1 MKPDALKTK
10 KIALNGIL
18 AALAVICLILASIL
32 PTNRIS
38 LYALSSFFV
47 AVSIIESGVRTG
59 WVFYVVTSLL
69 ALIVIPD
76 KFGIIP
82 YVVFF
87 GMYGIVKYY
96 IERINRVVIEYVVKF
111 IYFNISVVIAFFTVK
126 ELFSI
131 NLSIRLSWWIIGIGL
146 EVIFFLYDFAYTLFI
161 NYYRSKLRNW
171 TGGKS

>member
-18 AALAVICLILASIL
+18 GALAVICLILASIL

-47 AVSIIESGVRTG
+47 AVSIIESGVKAG
-59 WVFYVVTSLL
+59 WIFYVTTSLL
-69 ALIVIPD
+69 ALIIIPE
-76 KFGIIP
+76 KLGIIP

-96 IERINRVVIEYVVKF
+96 IERLNKAVIEYVIKF
-111 IYFNISVVIAFFTVK
+111 IYFNICVMIAFFTVR

-131 NLSIRLSWWIIGIGL
+131 NVSTSLSWWILIILL
-146 EVIFFLYDFAYTLFI
+146 EVIFFLYDFVYTLFI
-161 NYYRSKLRNW
+161 NYYRSKLRKW
-171 TGGKS
+171 IRGKS